1 MYFRQNSEIISRKN
15 PVLAQ
20 ELSQMFLV
28 LAEENIEV
36 YRAETGDYVFSYEG
50 LALDDMVNPK
60 EDAAL
65 NFSENVPSDF
75 TEDDIVI
82 VFGLGTG
89 YLFNYA
95 VENTSARVILWEPKT
110 DIFRY
115 GAEFLDISEN
125 LSKSNV
131 FIVGDELELSLLVKK
146 LYAKEK
152 SSVVVIYPDAY
163 AQLLPD
169 ILDKLLSDVTEFVSK
184 G

>member
-1 MYFRQNSEIISRKN
+1 MYFRENLSVISSKN

-60 EDAAL
+60 EDAGL

-75 TEDDIVI
+75 TNEDIVI

-89 YLFNYA
+89 YLFNYTA
-95 VENTSARVILWEPKT
+95 ENTSANIIFWEPKT
-110 DIFRY
+110 DIMRY
-115 GAEFLDISEN
+115 GAEFLDLADN
-125 LSKSNV
+125 LAKQNV
-131 FIVGDELELSLLVKK
+131 YLVSDEAELSLLLKK
-146 LYAKEK
+146 LYVKDK
-152 SSVVVIYPDAY
+152 SSVVVVYPEAY
-163 AQLLPD
+163 SQLLPD
-169 ILDKLLSDVTEFVSK
+169 ILDKLLSDVTKFVSER
-184 G
+184 